1 MALRLPLIL
10 WLTVL
15 MDSIILMQSA
25 QEKQLPDITDQS
37 FIDRCVKAHNDHRSR
52 VNPAASDMLYMTWDE
67 ALAKSA
73 RAWARNCKNFHNP
86 LLQTRGKVHPTFSPV
101 GENIWVGEPF
111 STFTVE
117 GAVQKWFNEVAE
129 YTYSTKECKSVC
141 GHYKQVVWAKS
152 YKVGCAVQVCP
163 NGIEEFSNNPKSAIF
178 VCNYGDAGNIKGHHP
193 YKEGTSC
200 SGCPSDSCNNKL
212 CRNPKREELKS
223 YSWSPDWDPGAASSA
238 SCNSFCLA
246 VVITRPLSLLLIF
259 AGVYGLQLLYP
270 NLFAYE

>member
-1 MALRLPLIL
+1 MARLLSLML
-10 WLTVL
+10 WLAVL
-15 MDSIILMQSA
+15 MDSIIRMQSA
-25 QEKQLPDITDQS
+25 QEKPLPDITDQS
-37 FIDRCVKAHNDHRSR
+37 FIDRCVKAHNVHRSS
-52 VNPAASDMLYMTWDE
+52 VNPSASNMLYMTWDE

-73 RAWARNCKNFHNP
+73 RAWARNCKNDHNP
-86 LLQTRGKVHPTFSPV
+86 LLQTPKKLHPTFTFV

-111 STFTVE
+111 SIFTVE
-117 GAVQKWFNEVAE
+117 DAVQKWFNEVDD
-129 YTYSTKECKSVC
+129 YTYKTKQCKSVC

-163 NGIEEFSNNPKSAIF
+163 NGIEDFSKNPKSAIF
-178 VCNYGDAGNIKGHHP
+178 VCNYGDAGNVKGLHP
-193 YKEGTSC
+193 YEQGEPC
-200 SGCPSDSCNNKL
+200 SGCGGESCENKL
-212 CRNPKREELKS
+212 CRDPKREELKS